1 MKIEYICHA
10 CLFVDTGDVKI
21 ATDPW
26 FNGPAYCNQ
35 WHVFPKPV
43 NESILSNADVILVS
57 HGHEDHLHE
66 NSLRQLPKRATVFY
80 PYTWFAG
87 TPDYLK
93 SLGFNDVTE
102 ARHMRTYYLTTDT
115 SVTYVVNRM
124 DSVMVIE
131 SKGEVFI
138 NINDALHSAP
148 PGVVDPFVRELKR
161 RWPNIDTVFC
171 GFGGASYFPNTIHCP
186 GKRDAEIGE
195 AREELF
201 ARNFCRIVQELN
213 PKVAV
218 PFAADFALLSPRQRW
233 INDIRFPRLQLPAY
247 FKKLYPLSPDRPQIQ
262 PMFPGD
268 VLNSTEL
275 VCKSPYRSQI
285 QEGNSGALLKEQY
298 QAEILESEKSAA
310 IRESEAEILEREL
323 IGNLKLRVRLF
334 ESSVLNKIS
343 FTVKVSDISERPY
356 FNISLSSGQPVVER
370 SSARSA
376 DSILELECNSSALR
390 YSFATVWGG
399 DALTIGYACEIQ
411 VFNPET
417 ITSNL
422 DTICVRL
429 LTRHPSK
436 RNPLAWEQLE
446 PVRWMRHM
454 LDGPAPA
461 REYSKNALNEIT
473 RETLFRP
480 KCEACRACDYLF
492 DGQDLSTAK
501 I

>member
-10 CLFVDTGDVKI
+10 CLFVDTGDIKM

-26 FNGPAYCNQ
+26 FNGPAYCDQ

-43 NESILSNADVILVS
+43 NESILSNTDVILVS

-66 NSLRQLPKRATVFY
+66 NSLRQLPKKASVFY

-87 TPDYLK
+87 TPEYLR
-93 SLGFNDVTE
+93 SMGFTDVTE
-102 ARHMRTYYLTTDT
+102 ARHMRTYYLTPDT

-124 DSVMVIE
+124 DSVIVIE
-131 SKGEVFI
+131 SKGEVLV

-161 RWPNIDTVFC
+161 RWPSIDTVFC

-186 GKRDAEIGE
+186 GKHDVEVGE

-201 ARNFCRIVQELN
+201 ARTFCRIVQELN

-218 PFAADFALLSPRQRW
+218 PFAADFALLGARQRW
-233 INDIRFPRLQLPAY
+233 INDVRFSRLRLPAY
-247 FKKLYPLSPDRPQIQ
+247 FKELYPQSSARPQIK

-268 VLNSTEL
+268 VLRGTEL
-275 VCKSPYRSQI
+275 VCKSPYRDRLQDRNWRVLI
-285 QEGNSGALLKEQY
+285 EEQY
-298 QAEILESEKSAA
+298 GAEIAKSQRSTFISE
-310 IRESEAEILEREL
+310 REAEILEREL
-323 IGNLKLRVRLF
+323 LRNLELRARLF
-334 ESSVLNKIS
+334 DPSLLNRIC
-343 FTVKVSDISERPY
+343 FTVKVSDLLDRPY
-356 FNISLSSGQPVVER
+356 FNISLPQGQPVVER
-370 SSARSA
+370 SSVRRA
-376 DSILELECNSSALR
+376 DSILELESKCGTLR
-390 YSFATVWGG
+390 YSFASDWGG
-399 DALTIGYACEIQ
+399 DALTIGYGCEIQ
-411 VFNPET
+411 VFDQRT

-429 LTRHPSK
+429 LTRHPSTREK
-436 RNPLAWEQLE
+436 LE
-446 PVRWMRHM
+446 PLRWMRHL

-461 REYSKNALNEIT
+461 KEYSQNALNEVT

-480 KCEACRACDYLF
+480 KCEACRACQYLF
-492 DGQDLSTAK
+492 DGQDVSTVQT
-501 I
+501 

>member
-66 NSLRQLPKRATVFY
+66 NSLKQLPKRATVFY

-87 TPDYLK
+87 TPEYLK
-93 SLGFNDVTE
+93 SMGFSDVTE
-102 ARHMRTYYLTTDT
+102 ARHMRTYYLTPDT

-131 SKGEVFI
+131 SKGEVFV

-148 PGVVDPFVRELKR
+148 PGVVNPFLRELKR

-171 GFGGASYFPNTIHCP
+171 GFGGASYFPNTVHCP
-186 GKRDAEIGE
+186 GKDDAEIGI

-218 PFAADFALLSPRQRW
+218 PFAADFALLGPKQRW
-233 INDIRFPRLQLPAY
+233 INNVRFSRLELPAY
-247 FKKLYPLSPDRPQIQ
+247 FKKLYPHSPDRPQIK

-268 VLNSTEL
+268 VLNGAEL
-275 VCKSPYRSQI
+275 VRKSPYRSQI
-285 QEGNSGALLKEQY
+285 QEGNSTALLEEQY
-298 QAEILESEKSAA
+298 RAEILETAKSAA
-310 IRESEAEILEREL
+310 ISESEAEILQRALLE
-323 IGNLKLRVRLF
+323 NLKLRARLF
-334 ESSVLNKIS
+334 ELPILDKVS
-343 FTVKVSDISERPY
+343 FTVKVSDIAERPY
-356 FNISLSSGQPVVER
+356 FNISLPQGQPVVER

-376 DSILELECNSSALR
+376 SSILELESNTRTLR
-390 YSFATVWGG
+390 YSFASEWGG
-399 DALTIGYACEIQ
+399 DALTIGYGCEIQ
-411 VFNPET
+411 VFNQET

-429 LTRHPSK
+429 LTRHPSSLEK
-436 RNPLAWEQLE
+436 LE
-446 PVRWMRHM
+446 PVRWMRHL

-461 REYSKNALNEIT
+461 REYRENALNEIT

-480 KCEACRACDYLF
+480 KCEACRACNYLF
-492 DGQDLSTAK
+492 DGQDELTAK
-501 I
+501 T